1 MINIDITGFY
11 AVDMETEQESNFRI
25 RILDQDKDEI
35 DVMEIDYTRALN
47 HLSLSP
53 NTYSFSIPPRAAS
66 TFCNLLQ
73 SNLYYKQS
81 VVRYWTCSCN
91 SNMLIIH
98 LNNTS
103 TVYMDYIGANIAKT
117 VIMEMIEL
125 EDALHWLSTLGGAFS
140 NLGEHDP
147 QFAVKAG
154 TNAMKQLLVAMR
166 SGDKTVMVKCWL
178 FMGQSLLQQ
187 GQFNEAAKILR
198 SVWSI
203 CHLPPLSLLTSTSKL
218 LNMCR
223 GIWARLKH
231 EREKV
236 KSKSMEKN
244 LEVEQ
249 KFCVP
254 DNYRTVLQSAG
265 AKKVGEKIL
274 SDVYLDTKDLVL
286 LRQLVWLRMRG
297 SQFELKIPI
306 GGDKTS
312 GMTHKEVEG
321 KEEVGREVAKLTTVD
336 LDAMVE
342 LVKVVSV
349 RESWSFGEFS
359 IVIDRLTDDDWT
371 VGEVELVV
379 EDKDEVER
387 AKKKVYDMATKLG
400 FTVQRSGKVEHCLS
414 VQNVTAAEILK
425 KVKMTRR
432 KNTDEDVE
440 DKFEMKEQC
449 S

>member
-1 MINIDITGFY
+1 
-11 AVDMETEQESNFRI
+11 
-25 RILDQDKDEI
+25 
-35 DVMEIDYTRALN
+35 
-47 HLSLSP
+47 
-53 NTYSFSIPPRAAS
+53 
-66 TFCNLLQ
+66 
-73 SNLYYKQS
+73 
-81 VVRYWTCSCN
+81 
-91 SNMLIIH
+91 
-98 LNNTS
+98 
-103 TVYMDYIGANIAKT
+103 
-117 VIMEMIEL
+117 MEMIEL

-140 NLGEHDP
+140 NLGEHNP

-187 GQFNEAAKILR
+187 GQFSEAAKILR
-198 SVWSI
+198 SVWNI
-203 CHLPPLSLLTSTSKL
+203 CHIPPLSLLTSTTKL

-231 EREKV
+231 EREKA
-236 KSKSMEKN
+236 KSMEKN

-265 AKKVGEKIL
+265 ATKVGERIL
-274 SDVYLDTKDLVL
+274 SDLYLDTEDLVL
-286 LRQLVWLRMRG
+286 LRQLVWLRKRG

-359 IVIDRLTDDDWT
+359 IVIDRMTEDDWT
-371 VGEVELVV
+371 VGEVELIVK
-379 EDKDEVER
+379 DKDEVES
-387 AKKKVYDMATKLG
+387 AKKKVQDIASKLG
-400 FTVQRSGKVEHCLS
+400 FTVQRGGKVEHCLS
-414 VQNVTAAEILK
+414 VQNVAAAEMLR
-425 KVKMTRR
+425 KVKMTRK
-432 KNTDEDVE
+432 KNTDDVE

>member
-1 MINIDITGFY
+1 
-11 AVDMETEQESNFRI
+11 METEQESAFMI
-25 RILDQDKDEI
+25 RILDQDEDER
-35 DVMEIDYTRALN
+35 DVVEIDYTKAHS
-47 HLSLSP
+47 HLIPSP
-53 NTYSFSIPPRAAS
+53 IAFSFSIPPKAAS
-66 TFCNLLQ
+66 TFCNLFQ
-73 SNLYYKQS
+73 SNHFYRQS
-81 VVRYWTCSCN
+81 VIQYWTSTCN

-187 GQFNEAAKILR
+187 GQFSEAAKILR
-198 SVWSI
+198 SVWNI
-203 CHLPPLSLLTSTSKL
+203 CHIPPLSLLTSTSKL

-254 DNYRTVLQSAG
+254 DNYRTVLESAG

-274 SDVYLDTKDLVL
+274 SDLYLDTKDLVL
-286 LRQLVWLRMRG
+286 LRQLVWLRKRG

-306 GGDKTS
+306 GGDITS
-312 GMTHKEVEG
+312 GMSHKEVEG
-321 KEEVGREVAKLTTVD
+321 KDEVGREVAKFTTVD

-379 EDKDEVER
+379 ENKDEVEM
-387 AKKKVYDMATKLG
+387 AKKKVQDIASKLG
-400 FTVQRSGKVEHCLS
+400 FTVQRGGKVEHCLS
-414 VQNVTAAEILK
+414 VQNVAAAEVLK
-425 KVKMTRR
+425 KVKMTRK
-432 KNTDEDVE
+432 KNTDDEE
-440 DKFEMKEQC
+440 DKSDMKEQC

>member
-1 MINIDITGFY
+1 
-11 AVDMETEQESNFRI
+11 METEQESAFMI

-35 DVMEIDYTRALN
+35 DVVEIDYIKALS
-47 HLSLSP
+47 HLTLSP

-81 VVRYWTCSCN
+81 VIRHWTCNCN
-91 SNMLIIH
+91 SNMLILH

-187 GQFNEAAKILR
+187 GQFSEAAKILR
-198 SVWSI
+198 SVWNI
-203 CHLPPLSLLTSTSKL
+203 CHIPPLSLLTSTTKL

-231 EREKV
+231 EREKA
-236 KSKSMEKN
+236 KSMEKN

-265 AKKVGEKIL
+265 ATKVGERIL
-274 SDVYLDTKDLVL
+274 SDLYLDTEDLVL
-286 LRQLVWLRMRG
+286 LRQLVWLRKRG

-359 IVIDRLTDDDWT
+359 IVIDRMTEDDWT
-371 VGEVELVV
+371 VGEVELIVK
-379 EDKDEVER
+379 DKDEVES
-387 AKKKVYDMATKLG
+387 AKKKVQDIASKLG
-400 FTVQRSGKVEHCLS
+400 FTVQRGGKVEHCLS
-414 VQNVTAAEILK
+414 VQNVAAAEMLR
-425 KVKMTRR
+425 KVKMTRK
-432 KNTDEDVE
+432 KNTDDVE